1 MELNQHGLA
10 GELDS
15 AIILRQLTSKPPAIE
30 LKRWLLEKPDQASCA
45 REFFLFVEKR
55 EAITAKVMA
64 ELLAQTPRT
73 ANVQESTKMKDSQD
87 PKKIKAVSEY
97 IYVHVHLHVHSA
109 AMTCKYSYKCTGIS
123 S

>member
-64 ELLAQTPRT
+64 QTPRT
-73 ANVQESTKMKDSQD
+73 AKVQESTKMKDSQD

-97 IYVHVHLHVHSA
+97 IYVQVHLHVHSA